1 MSSPLR
7 YRPEVFTL
15 VSGWRRWWPLA
26 AQEFGMLFRSKWGVA
41 LFFLCL
47 FPAVGRLVMLLILF
61 GVVNFGPA
69 LRTRLASRGGQG
81 FPQLDPSQVDFYV
94 DPVLST
100 MPGMVF
106 VLLLTAF
113 VVSRAIARDRLAN
126 AHELYWSRGVTPGA
140 YFLAKWLGSTAL
152 ISLLTVVVPFV
163 LWLAASFLAEDWSV
177 LVDTGPSVLLG
188 LAALLVITG
197 AWTACC
203 VMISAISATPNGAAV
218 AWSML
223 LVGSSAVGFVLGRVL
238 REPALQSSLSVW
250 DAGRVLVYG
259 MIGKPAADGSMVG
272 AAALFAVLLTAL
284 GLMTRRSFRVAEVVG

>member
-1 MSSPLR
+1 
-7 YRPEVFTL
+7 
-15 VSGWRRWWPLA
+15 
-26 AQEFGMLFRSKWGVA
+26 MLFRSKWGVA

-69 LRTRLASRGGQG
+69 LRTRLSARGGQG

-94 DPVLST
+94 DPVLAT

-126 AHELYWSRGVTPGA
+126 AHELYWSRGVTPGS

-152 ISLLTVVVPFV
+152 ISLLTVAVPFV
-163 LWLAASFLAEDWSV
+163 LWLTASFLAEDWTV
-177 LVDTGPSVLLG
+177 LLDTGPTVMLG
-188 LAALLVITG
+188 LLALLLVTG
-197 AWTACC
+197 AWTALC

-259 MIGKPAADGSMVG
+259 MVGKPLADTSIVG
-272 AAALFAVLLTAL
+272 AAALFVVLLGVL
-284 GLMTRRSFRVAEVVG
+284 GVMTRRSFRVAEVVG

>member
-1 MSSPLR
+1 
-7 YRPEVFTL
+7 
-15 VSGWRRWWPLA
+15 
-26 AQEFGMLFRSKWGVA
+26 MLFRSKWGVA

-69 LRTRLASRGGQG
+69 MRSRLAAQGAQG
-81 FPQLDPSQVDFYV
+81 FPQLDPSRVDFYL

-126 AHELYWSRGVTPGA
+126 AHELYWTRGVTPGA

-152 ISLLTVVVPFV
+152 ISLLTVAVPFV
-163 LWLAASFLAEDWSV
+163 LWLTASFLAEDWS
-177 LVDTGPSVLLG
+177 LFLDTGPLVLLS
-188 LAALLVITG
+188 LLALLLVTG
-197 AWTACC
+197 VWTACC

-223 LVGSSAVGFVLGRVL
+223 LVGSSAMGFVLGRVL
-238 REPALQSSLSVW
+238 GEPALQSSLSVW

-259 MIGKPAADGSMVG
+259 MVGRPLGDSSMVG
-272 AAALFAVLLTAL
+272 AAALLGVLLVLLAV
-284 GLMTRRSFRVAEVVG
+284 MTRRSFKVAEVVG